1 MFARMYL
8 SFIHYLAQKAFDV
21 DPYDLESLM
30 YLGVS
35 CTNELKE
42 GEAMNHLENWLRYH
56 PSYSNLEFPPVVPQD
71 DEEKRIML
79 QKLFHEAANINPHD
93 ENVLVAIGV
102 LFFIDRDYSNAAQ
115 FFQRAIREK

>member
-1 MFARMYL
+1 
-8 SFIHYLAQKAFDV
+8 
-21 DPYDLESLM
+21 M

>member
-71 DEEKRIML
+71 DEEKCIML
-79 QKLFHEAANINPHD
+79 QKLFN
-93 ENVLVAIGV
+93 
-102 LFFIDRDYSNAAQ
+102 
-115 FFQRAIREK
+115 